1 VSTALLTDQYELTMV
16 DAALAS
22 GRAHRQSVFEVFGR
36 QIPPGRRFGVVAGT
50 GRLLDALDDFRFGE
64 PELAFL
70 SDHRIVSEDTLTWLA
85 NYRFSGSIRGY
96 AEGEIYVPGSPLL
109 TIEGTFAEAVILET
123 LVLSVLNYDSA
134 VASAAARMVHAA
146 NGRELI
152 EMGARRASEYS
163 AVAAARAAYISG
175 FSATSNLE
183 AGRLY
188 GVPTRGTA
196 AHSFTLVH
204 DNEEEAFRSQI
215 ASMGTNTTLLIDTY
229 DIAKGV
235 ERAISVAGPQLG
247 AVRIDSGDLPV
258 VVATVRSQLDALGAK
273 DTKIVVTNDLNEHTI
288 AGLRGSP
295 VDVFGVGTSVVT
307 GSGHPAVGL
316 VYKLVARTSDAG
328 EWISV
333 AKKSSQKGNPGGK
346 KRAYRLIANGIAREE
361 VVTIGSGHDQP
372 EGARALEVSLLE
384 SGERTDSLSPAAL
397 VDAARKRHESSIAEL
412 PDAAFS
418 LSPGDPA
425 LPTRFI
431 KQGRA

>member
-1 VSTALLTDQYELTMV
+1 M
-16 DAALAS
+16 
-22 GRAHRQSVFEVFGR
+22 
-36 QIPPGRRFGVVAGT
+36 
-50 GRLLDALDDFRFGE
+50 
-64 PELAFL
+64 
-70 SDHRIVSEDTLTWLA
+70 
-85 NYRFSGSIRGY
+85 
-96 AEGEIYVPGSPLL
+96 
-109 TIEGTFAEAVILET
+109 
-123 LVLSVLNYDSA
+123 
-134 VASAAARMVHAA
+134 
-146 NGRELI
+146 
-152 EMGARRASEYS
+152 
-163 AVAAARAAYISG
+163 
-175 FSATSNLE
+175 
-183 AGRLY
+183 
-188 GVPTRGTA
+188 
-196 AHSFTLVH
+196 
-204 DNEEEAFRSQI
+204 
-215 ASMGTNTTLLIDTY
+215 
-229 DIAKGV
+229 
-235 ERAISVAGPQLG
+235 
-247 AVRIDSGDLPV
+247 
-258 VVATVRSQLDALGAK
+258 VATVRSQLDALGAK

-397 VDAARKRHESSIAEL
+397 VDAARQRHESSIAEL